1 MKKILVVL
9 LAMLMCVNMFA
20 LTGCGGDDD
29 DHTHSYGSWYVTSN
43 ATCTTDGSR
52 SKSCS
57 CGDIITETI
66 PATGHNMVGG
76 VCTDCGATE

>member
-1 MKKILVVL
+1 MKKLLVTI
-9 LAMLMCVNMFA
+9 LAMLMCVSMFA
-20 LTGCGGDDD
+20 LTACNSDDG
-29 DHTHSYGSWYVTSN
+29 HTHFYGSWSVTSN

-57 CGDIITETI
+57 CGDVITETI

>member
-1 MKKILVVL
+1 MKKILVNL
-9 LAMLMCVNMFA
+9 LAMLMCVSMFA
-20 LTGCGGDDD
+20 LTACDGDD
-29 DHTHSYGSWYVTSN
+29 DHTHSYGSWSVTSS

-57 CGDIITETI
+57 CGDVITETI

-76 VCTDCGATE
+76 VCTECGITE

>member
-9 LAMLMCVNMFA
+9 LAMLMCVSTFA
-20 LTGCGGDDD
+20 LTACGGDDG
-29 DHTHSYGSWYVTSN
+29 HTHSYGPWSVTSN

-57 CGDIITETI
+57 CGDVITETI

-76 VCTDCGATE
+76 VCTECGATE

>member
-1 MKKILVVL
+1 MKKILVTF
-9 LAMLMCVNMFA
+9 LAMLMCVSMFA
-20 LTGCGGDDD
+20 FTACKDDD
-29 DHTHSYGSWYVTSN
+29 GHTHSYGSWSITSN

-57 CGDIITETI
+57 CGDVITETI

-76 VCTDCGATE
+76 VCTECGATE